1 MTDSDR
7 GASRAVA
14 LESTPENELFDS
26 QGAIGRW
33 GLFFGQ
39 WLKNPLAIGAI
50 APSSPGLARAVASLA
65 DPNKDGYVLELGGGT
80 GAVTA
85 ALLETG
91 LDPKK
96 LVVVENNP
104 ALYRLLRQRFPRVKA
119 LQGDAT
125 RLEPLLKAADLW
137 GPGRAQLVISGI
149 PLLSMGSEVQGRVL
163 RDSKSILSAGGGV
176 AQFTYSWFVPLKRHV
191 LKAAGLR
198 PERTKVVW
206 GNVPP
211 ASVWRFTND

>member
-1 MTDSDR
+1 MTDTDR

-14 LESTPENELFDS
+14 LDSPPENELFDT
-26 QGAIGRW
+26 QGALGRW

-39 WLKNPLAIGAI
+39 WLKNPLAIGAV
-50 APSSPGLARAVASLA
+50 APSSPGLARAVASLS
-65 DPNKDGYVLELGGGT
+65 DPAKDGYVLELGGGT

-85 ALLETG
+85 ALLERG

-104 ALYRLLRQRFPRVKA
+104 ALYRVLRQRFPRVKV

-125 RLEPLLKAADLW
+125 RLEPLLKAAELW
-137 GPGRAQLVISGI
+137 GSGRAQLVISGI
-149 PLLSMGSEVQGRVL
+149 PLLSMGAEVQGRVL
-163 RDSKSILSAGGGV
+163 GDSKSILVPGGGV
-176 AQFTYSWFVPLKRHV
+176 VQFTYSWFVPLKRHV
-191 LKAAGLR
+191 LRAAGLR

-211 ASVWRFTND
+211 ASVWRFAND